1 MFFKKKREQKE
12 SKKQSNFTSQKTESM
27 SQAGKSFDEVLPYLL
42 SGEAD
47 DLSNDFTM
55 KL

>member
-1 MFFKKKREQKE
+1 MFFKKKREQKAPR
-12 SKKQSNFTSQKTESM
+12 QSNFTSQATESM

-55 KL
+55 KLQ

>member
-1 MFFKKKREQKE
+1 MFFKKKPEKKT
-12 SKKQSNFTSQKTESM
+12 SKQSNFTSQKAEPM

-55 KL
+55 KLQ